1 MNPESAPESQPVSEV
16 QRLTGVFH
24 SPGSVFANISAA
36 GKWIV
41 PLLIMIVCSVAVVGI
56 IQSKIPVQDMVAKI
70 METNERMQQLPAE
83 QRDAVMAQQMK
94 IIPIGMYAGALLGS
108 AVILFIA
115 AGVLLL
121 IFNLLMDG
129 KLKYKNALNIYAYAM
144 LPPGIVGTLVMIM
157 VLFLKPPGEFDIQNP
172 VAFNAGAF
180 LPAASAAWMKSL
192 LGSIDLFTFWTIFL
206 LAIGFSK
213 AIPKMTTGK
222 AFGAILIPWF
232 VWVLLKTGWAAMFG

>member
-1 MNPESAPESQPVSEV
+1 MNPETAPESQPVSEV

-24 SPGSVFANISAA
+24 SPGAVFGNIAVA
-36 GKWIV
+36 GKWII
-41 PLLIMIVCSVAVVGI
+41 PLLIIMLCSLGAVAA
-56 IQSKIPVQDMVAKI
+56 IQSRISVEDMVAKI

-94 IIPIGMYAGALLGS
+94 IIPIGLYAGAFIGS
-108 AVILFIA
+108 AVVLFIA

-121 IFNLLMDG
+121 IFNMLMDG
-129 KLKYKNALNIYAYAM
+129 KLKYKNALNIYSYAM

-157 VLFLKPPGEFDIQNP
+157 VLYLKPPGEFDIQNP
-172 VAFNAGAF
+172 LAFNAGAF

-206 LAIGFSK
+206 LAIGFSR

-222 AFGAILIPWF
+222 AFGAILVPWF